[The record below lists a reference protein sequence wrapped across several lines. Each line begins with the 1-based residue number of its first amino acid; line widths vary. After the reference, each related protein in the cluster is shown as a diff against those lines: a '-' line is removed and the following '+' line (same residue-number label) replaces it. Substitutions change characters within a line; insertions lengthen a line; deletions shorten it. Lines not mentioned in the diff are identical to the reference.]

1 MPMKTC
7 AFLSM
12 ESLEG
17 FFSYD
22 ELLVEPLRSRGWD
35 VEFVPWRSPVVWS
48 DFDAVVIRTTWDYY
62 LHPDE
67 FLAVLER
74 IDSQTRL
81 ENPIDIIRSNIEKS
95 YLLDLEARGVPI
107 PPTLVTGPATT
118 ASSLRT
124 ILDEWGARELVLKP
138 LISANAAN
146 THRLA
151 LTSSETGGPA
161 LDELLGSDRWLVQ
174 PFIESVVTE
183 GESSL
188 FYFGGVFSHAINK
201 RPAPGDYRV
210 QEEHGGL
217 LRSIE
222 PDPELRAAAD
232 RAIRAIGRDLLYA
245 RVDLIRH
252 EDRWYL
258 MELELIEPSLYF
270 NMDAESPERFARPF
284 AEWFS

>member
-1 MPMKTC
+1 MKTC

-22 ELLVEPLRSRGWD
+22 ELLVEPFRRQGWE
-35 VEFVPWRSPVVWS
+35 VSFVPWRSRVDWS

-74 IDSQTRL
+74 IGRKTRL
-81 ENPIDIIRSNIEKS
+81 ENPLEIVRWNMQKT
-95 YLLDLEARGVPI
+95 YLLDLQTRGVPI
-107 PPTLVTGPATT
+107 PPTVVTDPVTT
-118 ASSLRT
+118 AESLQT
-124 ILDEWGARELVLKP
+124 VLDDWRAREIVLKP

-146 THRLA
+146 THRIA
-151 LTSSETGGPA
+151 LTSGAGRRT
-161 LDELLGSDRWLVQ
+161 LDELLRADRWLVQ
-174 PFIESVVTE
+174 PFIDSVVTE
-183 GESSL
+183 GECSL
-188 FYFGGVFSHAINK
+188 FYFAGAYSHAINK

-222 PDPELRAAAD
+222 PDPELRDASD
-232 RAIRAIGRDLLYA
+232 RVMRAVGRDLLYA

-270 NMDAESPERFARPF
+270 NMDAESPERFARRF
-284 AEWFS
+284 AEWCS